1 MVMASA
7 GVNNMPAGPSAGA
20 EGSDPAAECRL
31 RRRRRLALLR
41 HVTSTSAGSDESA
54 AVAAAAGS
62 EEKVQTTTPTSESS
76 EEEPEGAS
84 AAAAAAAINVASATT
99 SLPSDAGTA
108 AAVWPVAFGSVA
120 LAGRL
125 REMEDTVS
133 LHPSFCVWADGS
145 PMHFF
150 AVFDGHGGPHVAAL
164 CREQM
169 HSILATELAA
179 AAAAQGH
186 GDEEGS
192 WRAALSRS
200 FARVDALAPESC
212 ACGRAAA
219 GCACPLSSGQRG
231 AIVGSTAVVAL
242 LVRDRLVVA
251 NCGDSRAVLCRG
263 AHAVPLSEDQKPDR
277 PDERARIE
285 AMGGRVMFINGARVR
300 GILAMS
306 RALGHKLLKPEVIC
320 EPEITI
326 TTRSDDDECL
336 ILASDGLW
344 DVISNKVACDVAR
357 QCLEDGSPTR
367 ARTAESGEAG
377 PSSSG
382 APVAQQPEP
391 RCYRAAALLARL
403 ALGRESSDNISVVVI
418 DLKARG

>member
-1 MVMASA
+1 
-7 GVNNMPAGPSAGA
+7 
-20 EGSDPAAECRL
+20 
-31 RRRRRLALLR
+31 
-41 HVTSTSAGSDESA
+41 
-54 AVAAAAGS
+54 
-62 EEKVQTTTPTSESS
+62 
-76 EEEPEGAS
+76 
-84 AAAAAAAINVASATT
+84 
-99 SLPSDAGTA
+99 
-108 AAVWPVAFGSVA
+108 
-120 LAGRL
+120 
-125 REMEDTVS
+125 MEDTVS

-179 AAAAQGH
+179 AAAAQGD

-263 AHAVPLSEDQKPDR
+263 THAVPLSEDQKPDR

-382 APVAQQPEP
+382 APVAHQPEP

-403 ALGRESSDNISVVVI
+403 ALGRESSDNISVLVI
-418 DLKARG
+418 DLKARS

>member
-1 MVMASA
+1 
-7 GVNNMPAGPSAGA
+7 
-20 EGSDPAAECRL
+20 
-31 RRRRRLALLR
+31 
-41 HVTSTSAGSDESA
+41 
-54 AVAAAAGS
+54 
-62 EEKVQTTTPTSESS
+62 
-76 EEEPEGAS
+76 
-84 AAAAAAAINVASATT
+84 
-99 SLPSDAGTA
+99 
-108 AAVWPVAFGSVA
+108 
-120 LAGRL
+120 
-125 REMEDTVS
+125 MEDTVS

-169 HSILATELAA
+169 HAILATELAA
-179 AAAAQGH
+179 AAQGH
-186 GDEEGS
+186 GGDEEGS
-192 WRAALSRS
+192 WRAALARS
-200 FARVDALAPESC
+200 FARVDALAPE
-212 ACGRAAA
+212 
-219 GCACPLSSGQRG
+219 G

-263 AHAVPLSEDQKPDR
+263 THAVPLSEDQKPDR